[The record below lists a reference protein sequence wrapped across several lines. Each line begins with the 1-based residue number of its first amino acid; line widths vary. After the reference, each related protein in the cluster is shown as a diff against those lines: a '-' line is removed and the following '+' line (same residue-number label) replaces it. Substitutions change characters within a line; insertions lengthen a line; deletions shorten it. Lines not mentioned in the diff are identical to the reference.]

1 MPIPFSSEETMLDV
15 LRAKI
20 NEAIAAHVTHGET
33 LAQLKAA
40 VDAEAARVPTLDDVK
55 QLVARIV

>member
-1 MPIPFSSEETMLDV
+1 MLDV